1 MTITTPGV
9 ELPVTVAEAFTA
21 TPVSL
26 PAKRQILEAA
36 RLGETTDPSPVSG
49 SDIAQAVDGILQL
62 RKVWATPTTNTFLE
76 AVRSGIARR
85 RLVVYPT
92 IQDSTGAY
100 VPSSR
105 RARSQQQKTRD
116 YELPGLSTST
126 IWVHVGYA
134 DRGAGIPY
142 LIDITA
148 EVIAGNSTVRSAVKM
163 LDPTTGEPTGV
174 IQIKLLPAAG
184 EDGVVLRLQAVDD
197 LKYTDPRSGARWD
210 LDSVKPRLDHEIYVE
225 F

>member
-36 RLGETTDPSPVSG
+36 RLGETEDPSPVSG

-76 AVRSGIARR
+76 AVRSGTARR
-85 RLVVYPT
+85 RLKVYPT

-100 VPSSR
+100 IPSSR
-105 RARSQQQKTRD
+105 RARTRQQKTRD
-116 YELPGLSTST
+116 YELPGASTST

-134 DRGAGIPY
+134 DRGAGTPT

-148 EVIAGNSTVRSAVKM
+148 DVLAGNSTVSSAVVVS
-163 LDPTTGEPTGV
+163 PGV

-210 LDSVKPRLDHEIYVE
+210 LDSAKPRLDHEIYVE